1 MLMMLAFF
9 VVFLLFA
16 FLKLPIGFAILMGGL
31 GAYLTGGLKLMIW
44 PSALFAGLDSFGLLA
59 IPAFFLAGD
68 LMAGGGISESLINW
82 IHSIVGRVRGSL
94 GAVVIITSAV
104 FGAITGSSVATVSA
118 IGNIM
123 KEPMLKK
130 GYDKNYFTALIS
142 SSGILGTLIPP
153 SIPGI
158 MYALIAEQKVT
169 DVWMSTL
176 APGLLLTVLY
186 CIVNYLVCGR
196 HMPKETEPFVVS
208 EWAGNIGKTTPK
220 ALVALGM
227 PIIIFGGVY
236 GGVFTATEAGA
247 VAVVYGM
254 LAGWVIYPL
263 LFKMKPEQGL
273 GKIVN
278 KSAMT
283 SLTVALAIATATI
296 ISRMVSLGGI
306 AKAITDFMHNV
317 TSSAVIFLIITNL
330 LLILVGMFLET
341 NAGILL
347 FAPILCPIA
356 QSYGIDLIHF
366 GAMLLLNLEI
376 GLMTPPFAGNI
387 FVACKVT
394 GVGMDQMLKKMIPF
408 FIACIP
414 VLLITTFW
422 PAFSMT
428 IPMLLRG

>member
-16 FLKLPIGFAILMGGL
+16 FLKLPVGFAILMGGL
-31 GAYLTGGLKLMIW
+31 AAYLTGGLNLMIW

-68 LMAGGGISESLINW
+68 LMAGGGISEALINW
-82 IHSIVGRVRGSL
+82 IHSIIGRVRGSL
-94 GAVVIITSAV
+94 GAVVVITSAV

-130 GYDKNYFTALIS
+130 GYDKNYFTALIA

-176 APGLLLTVLY
+176 GPGILLTTLY
-186 CIVNYLVCGR
+186 CIVNYFVCGR
-196 HMPKETEPFVVS
+196 FMPKDETPFVVS
-208 EWAGNIGKTTPK
+208 EWAGGIGKTTPK

-227 PIIIFGGVY
+227 PVIIFGGVY

-254 LAGWVIYPL
+254 LAGWVLYPL
-263 LFKMKPEQGL
+263 LFKMKPELGL
-273 GKIVN
+273 GKIIN

-306 AKAITDFMHNV
+306 AAAITDFMHNV
-317 TSSAVIFLIITNL
+317 TDNAAVFLIVTNL

-394 GVGMDQMLKKMIPF
+394 GVGMDTMLKKMIPF
-408 FIACIP
+408 FLACIP
-414 VLLITTFW
+414 VLLLTTFW

-428 IPMLLRG
+428 IPALLRA

>member
-1 MLMMLAFF
+1 MLMMLAFL
-9 VVFLLFA
+9 VIFLVFA

-31 GAYLTGGLKLMIW
+31 AAYLTGGLNLMIW

-68 LMAGGGISESLINW
+68 LMAGGGISEALINW
-82 IHSIVGRVRGSL
+82 IHSIIGRVRGSL
-94 GAVVIITSAV
+94 GAVVVITSAV
-104 FGAITGSSVATVSA
+104 FGAISGSSVATVSA

-123 KEPMLKK
+123 KDPMLKK
-130 GYDKNYFTALIS
+130 GYDRNYFTALIA

-158 MYALIAEQKVT
+158 MYALIAGQKVT

-176 APGLLLTVLY
+176 APGILLTILY
-186 CIVNYLVCGR
+186 CIVNYVVCGR
-196 HMPKETEPFVVS
+196 HMDKDDTPFVVS
-208 EWAGNIGKTTPK
+208 EWTGGIVKTTPK

-263 LFKMKPEQGL
+263 LFKMKPETRL
-273 GKIVN
+273 TAVIY
-278 KSAMT
+278 KSSMT
-283 SLTVALAIATATI
+283 ALTVALAVATSTI
-296 ISRMVSLGGI
+296 ISRMVSLGGVAATI
-306 AKAITDFMHNV
+306 SDFLHNV
-317 TSSAVIFLIITNL
+317 TDSTVVFLIITNL

-356 QSYGIDLIHF
+356 ESYGLDLVHF

-394 GVGMDQMLKKMIPF
+394 GVSMDTMLKKMIPF

-414 VLLITTFW
+414 VLLLTTFW

-428 IPMLLRG
+428 IPALLHG

>member
-1 MLMMLAFF
+1 MLMMLAFL
-9 VVFLLFA
+9 VVFLIFA
-16 FLKLPIGFAILMGGL
+16 FLKLPVGFAILMGGL
-31 GAYLTGGLKLMIW
+31 AAYLTGGLNLMIW

-68 LMAGGGISESLINW
+68 LMAGGGISEALINW
-82 IHSIVGRVRGSL
+82 IHSIIGRVRGSL
-94 GAVVIITSAV
+94 GAVVVITSAV
-104 FGAITGSSVATVSA
+104 FGAISGSSVATVSA

-123 KEPMLKK
+123 KDPMLKK
-130 GYDKNYFTALIS
+130 GYDRNYFTALIS

-176 APGLLLTVLY
+176 APGILLTTLY
-186 CIVNYLVCGR
+186 CTVNYLVCGR
-196 HMPKETEPFVVS
+196 HMPKEETPFVVS
-208 EWAGNIGKTTPK
+208 EWTKGIGKTTPK

-254 LAGWVIYPL
+254 IAGWVIYPL
-263 LFKMKPEQGL
+263 FFKMKPELGL

-283 SLTVALAIATATI
+283 SLTVALAVATATI
-296 ISRMVSLGGI
+296 ISRMVSLGGVAAAI
-306 AKAITDFMHNV
+306 ADFMHNV
-317 TSSAVIFLIITNL
+317 TDSAAVFLLVTNL

-394 GVGMDQMLKKMIPF
+394 GVGMDTMLKKMIPF
-408 FIACIP
+408 FIACFP

-428 IPMLLRG
+428 IPALLHG

>member
-1 MLMMLAFF
+1 
-9 VVFLLFA
+9 
-16 FLKLPIGFAILMGGL
+16 
-31 GAYLTGGLKLMIW
+31 MI
-44 PSALFAGLDSFGLLA
+44 
-59 IPAFFLAGD
+59 
-68 LMAGGGISESLINW
+68 
-82 IHSIVGRVRGSL
+82 RV
-94 GAVVIITSAV
+94 
-104 FGAITGSSVATVSA
+104 
-118 IGNIM
+118 
-123 KEPMLKK
+123 
-130 GYDKNYFTALIS
+130 
-142 SSGILGTLIPP
+142 
-153 SIPGI
+153 
-158 MYALIAEQKVT
+158 ALIAEQKVT

-176 APGLLLTVLY
+176 GPGILLTILY
-186 CIVNYLVCGR
+186 CIVIYFVCGR
-196 HMPKETEPFVVS
+196 FMLKDETPFVVS
-208 EWAGNIGKTTPK
+208 EWAGGIGKTTPK

-254 LAGWVIYPL
+254 LAGWVLYPL
-263 LFKMKPEQGL
+263 LFKMKPELGL
-273 GKIVN
+273 GKIIN

-306 AKAITDFMHNV
+306 AAAITDFMHNV
-317 TSSAVIFLIITNL
+317 TDNAAVFLIVTNL

-394 GVGMDQMLKKMIPF
+394 GVGMDTMLKKMIPF

-414 VLLITTFW
+414 VLLLTTFW

-428 IPMLLRG
+428 IPALLRA